1 MTRRRFV
8 EAERLFHEALELP
21 ERERDAFIARSCGED
36 AELAAMVQRLIGLH
50 QGAGEF
56 LEPPTEDLS
65 RASDHTDR
73 VFGQFHLIRLI
84 GEGGMG
90 AVYEA
95 RQERPDRRVALKIL
109 RSPLATPGQI
119 ARFEFESQILARLK
133 HPGIAQVFESGMHR
147 DASGTTPW
155 FAMEL
160 IESAEPITRWAARRK
175 GQSGWTKESLQE
187 AISRFLDVCDAVQHG
202 HQQGIIH
209 RDLKP
214 ANILIDAASRV
225 RVIDFG
231 IAKMIETDDA
241 PTRALTSSITGTLA
255 YMAPEVFARG
265 IEASA
270 APDTRGDIYSLGV
283 VLYEL
288 LVGRVPLDVAK
299 LPLFE
304 ATEQIA
310 HAQPVRPGTLD
321 SFVNGDLD
329 AVVLKSLAKDP
340 GQRYQSLADFA
351 KDLRRYLSGEAVDA
365 RPPTLRYQLRVFA
378 RRHRTLVSAGGLI
391 AATLLVATGVSVRFA
406 MIANQRAT
414 EAREATQAAYR
425 AADFLRSTLAA
436 ANPMLPAVLPGL
448 SDASHYAPFGD
459 WRESRWPFAGQPGK
473 AASVGDLLVAASTR
487 LELEFRDDPMAHAT
501 LADAL
506 GWTLFR
512 LDRLSDAM
520 PLLERAAELRRK
532 VLGDLHHMTIASLL
546 HLAECLQNTS
556 GRHAEALPLYRDALR
571 ACEQVFGSQDYR
583 TLAVLRQ
590 YAQYASAHLH
600 LTQEA
605 EALLAPACELPLY
618 VPPSIAQLETMACR
632 ASLLEQLG
640 RTDEGAALARQTVE
654 LLSKSAYARS
664 AHAYDIYGWCAAALG
679 QDPQQLEQVAA
690 WQRRAIELRV
700 QHFGE
705 GGYWHAIMQSQLAST
720 LARLGQFKEAQTAY
734 ERSEQLFVNMY
745 GEEHFEPLRAR
756 GHLGS
761 LLQQV
766 PGGAAEAQRK
776 FESAAGGMHRLFG
789 RLEGYG
795 YSYAMEAAQLAWDE
809 GACEQSVA
817 ILGRAADWACI
828 EPARTIGA
836 DACVVLFGQLARQL
850 EELGHPAAAA
860 RELRRGQWV
869 RDHWSAPPNSPRP
882 LEDAAIAIEVRLSS
896 PRLGS
901 ASVHAPSDSAH

>member
-1 MTRRRFV
+1 MPFMAHAESPQPHDELSGPAAVVPGQRSPSTAPTSDTHATGDSLSQRSVDFGLEADRFGTG
-8 EAERLFHEALELP
+8 FDP
-21 ERERDAFIARSCGED
+21 P
-36 AELAAMVQRLIGLH
+36 IGV
-50 QGAGEF
+50 
-56 LEPPTEDLS
+56 DLGGI
-65 RASDHTDR
+65 R
-73 VFGQFHLIRLI
+73 IERLI

-147 DASGTTPW
+147 DAAGTTPW

-175 GQSGWTKESLQE
+175 GESGWSKETLQG

-231 IAKMIETDDA
+231 IAKMIDTDDA

-340 GQRYQSLADFA
+340 AQRYQSLADFA
-351 KDLRRYLSGEAVDA
+351 KDLRRYLAGEAVDA

-378 RRHRTLVSAGGLI
+378 RRHRTLVSTGGLI

-414 EAREATQAAYR
+414 EARLQDRGER
-425 AADFLRSTLAA
+425 EHRR
-436 ANPMLPAVLPGL
+436 VPGQHEP
-448 SDASHYAPFGD
+448 SPGD
-459 WRESRWPFAGQPGK
+459 
-473 AASVGDLLVAASTR
+473 
-487 LELEFRDDPMAHAT
+487 
-501 LADAL
+501 
-506 GWTLFR
+506 
-512 LDRLSDAM
+512 
-520 PLLERAAELRRK
+520 
-532 VLGDLHHMTIASLL
+532 
-546 HLAECLQNTS
+546 
-556 GRHAEALPLYRDALR
+556 
-571 ACEQVFGSQDYR
+571 GSW
-583 TLAVLRQ
+583 
-590 YAQYASAHLH
+590 ASA
-600 LTQEA
+600 A
-605 EALLAPACELPLY
+605 
-618 VPPSIAQLETMACR
+618 M
-632 ASLLEQLG
+632 
-640 RTDEGAALARQTVE
+640 
-654 LLSKSAYARS
+654 
-664 AHAYDIYGWCAAALG
+664 
-679 QDPQQLEQVAA
+679 
-690 WQRRAIELRV
+690 
-700 QHFGE
+700 
-705 GGYWHAIMQSQLAST
+705 ST
-720 LARLGQFKEAQTAY
+720 
-734 ERSEQLFVNMY
+734 
-745 GEEHFEPLRAR
+745 
-756 GHLGS
+756 
-761 LLQQV
+761 
-766 PGGAAEAQRK
+766 
-776 FESAAGGMHRLFG
+776 
-789 RLEGYG
+789 
-795 YSYAMEAAQLAWDE
+795 
-809 GACEQSVA
+809 
-817 ILGRAADWACI
+817 
-828 EPARTIGA
+828 
-836 DACVVLFGQLARQL
+836 
-850 EELGHPAAAA
+850 
-860 RELRRGQWV
+860 
-869 RDHWSAPPNSPRP
+869 SP
-882 LEDAAIAIEVRLSS
+882 
-896 PRLGS
+896 
-901 ASVHAPSDSAH
+901 APSYGS

>member
-1 MTRRRFV
+1 MTRQRFA
-8 EAERLFHEALELP
+8 EAERLFHQALELP
-21 ERERDAFIARSCGED
+21 KAERETFITTACGAD
-36 AELAAMVQRLIGLH
+36 IDLASMVQRLLRVH
-50 QGAGEF
+50 EAADEF
-56 LEPPTEDLS
+56 LEPPAAAIEAS
-65 RASDHTDR
+65 RDRTDQ
-73 VFGQFHLIRLI
+73 VFGQFRLTRLI

-109 RSPLATPGQI
+109 RSPLATPGQVS
-119 ARFEFESQILARLK
+119 RFDFESQILARLK
-133 HPGIAQVFESGMHR
+133 HPGIAQVYEAGMHR
-147 DASGTTPW
+147 DATGTTPW

-160 IESAEPITRWAARRK
+160 IEAAEPVTRWAARCK
-175 GQSGWTKESLQE
+175 GSAGWTKETLRLVVSRFIDVCE
-187 AISRFLDVCDAVQHG
+187 AILHG

-214 ANILIDAASRV
+214 ANILIDASDRV

-231 IAKMIETDDA
+231 IARMIESDEA

-255 YMAPEVFARG
+255 YMAPEVFSHG
-265 IEASA
+265 VEAPA
-270 APDTRGDIYSLGV
+270 VPDTRGDIYSLGV

-288 LVGRVPLDVAK
+288 LAGSVPLDVGM

-304 ATEQIA
+304 ATDKIA
-310 HAQPVRPGTLD
+310 HESPPRPGSIDGFL
-321 SFVNGDLD
+321 SGDLD
-329 AVVLKSLAKDP
+329 AVILKSLAKEP
-340 GQRYQSLADFA
+340 AQRYQSLADFA
-351 KDLRRYLSGEAVDA
+351 KDLRRYLAGEAVDA
-365 RPPTLRYQLRVFA
+365 RPPTLRYQLRVLA

-391 AATLLVATGVSVRFA
+391 ALMLLVSTGVSLRFA

-414 EAREATQAAYR
+414 EAREATLRAER
-425 AADFLRSTLAA
+425 AAEFLRSTLAA
-436 ANPMLPAVLPGL
+436 ANPMLPAVLPEL
-448 SDASHYAPFGD
+448 SEASHYAPFGD
-459 WRESRWPFAGQPGK
+459 WRESRWPFAGQPGR
-473 AASVGDLLVAASTR
+473 AASVGDLLVAASR
-487 LELEFRDDPMAHAT
+487 HLEREFSDDPLTQAA

-512 LDRLSDAM
+512 LDRLGDAM
-520 PLLERAAELRRK
+520 PLLMRAAELRRT
-532 VLGDLHHMTIASLL
+532 VLGDLHLETIASLL

-556 GRHAEALPLYRDALR
+556 GRHAEAMPLYKDALS
-571 ACEQVFGSQDYR
+571 ACEQLFGAMDYR

-605 EALLAPACELPLY
+605 EALLAAACEVPSDQLPS
-618 VPPSIAQLETMACR
+618 VAQLETMACR

-640 RTDEGAALARQTVE
+640 RLEEGAALARKTID
-654 LLSKSAYARS
+654 LLNTSAYARS
-664 AHAYDIYGWCAAALG
+664 ANAYDIYGWCAAALG
-679 QDPQQLEQVAA
+679 QDPKQLEQVAD

-720 LARLGQFKEAQTAY
+720 LTSLGRLKEAQAAY

-756 GHLGS
+756 GQLGW
-761 LLQQV
+761 LLRQV
-766 PGGAAEAQRK
+766 PGGAVEAQRK
-776 FESAAGGMHRLFG
+776 FESAADGMHRLFG

-795 YSYAMEAAQLAWDE
+795 VSYAVEAARLAWDA
-809 GACEQSVA
+809 GACERSVA

-828 EPARTIGA
+828 EPSQTIDA
-836 DACVVLFGQLARQL
+836 NACVILFGQLASQL
-850 EELGHPAAAA
+850 ETLGDPAAAA

-869 RDHWSAPPNSPRP
+869 LDQGSALPDSPRP
-882 LEDAAIAIEVRLSS
+882 LEEAARGIEIRLHS
-896 PRLGS
+896 PR
-901 ASVHAPSDSAH
+901 A